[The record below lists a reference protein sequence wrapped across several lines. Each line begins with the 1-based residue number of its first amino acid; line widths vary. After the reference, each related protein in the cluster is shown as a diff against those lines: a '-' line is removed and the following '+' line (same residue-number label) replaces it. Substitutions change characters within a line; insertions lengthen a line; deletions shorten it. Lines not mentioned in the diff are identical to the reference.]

1 MGALCALVHLYLR
14 LCKLVI
20 KKLVQID
27 VLVHLCALVHL
38 CTLVHLHLH
47 LCRFVQQK
55 NLCRLVA
62 VIVETNSFE
71 DSLGALRPFLGAF
84 SFLFFS
90 WRLFHLV
97 ARFSQ
102 SENFTRCTASLLEG
116 ELSKTAG
123 KVVKISFRWT
133 TLLHRVLVVR

>member
-14 LCKLVI
+14 LCRLVI

-47 LCRFVQQK
+47 FCRFVQQK

-62 VIVETNSFE
+62 VSVETNSFE

-84 SFLFFS
+84 STLLLAFQKVKTSLAAQLRF
-90 WRLFHLV
+90 WRV
-97 ARFSQ
+97 
-102 SENFTRCTASLLEG
+102 NFQKLLE
-116 ELSKTAG
+116 
-123 KVVKISFRWT
+123 RW
-133 TLLHRVLVVR
+133 